1 MDRPSVLRPS
11 VPRNP
16 FWRAAVPSSR
26 IGSTPLEPRGLVEQQ
41 NLVARVLAG
50 DPQAEREM
58 YDAHVDR
65 VYRLVYRMVGDAEL
79 AADYTQD
86 TFIRAFDRLA
96 SFRGESALSTWISA
110 IAISVVYNGQ
120 RKVRRL
126 RSREV
131 ELEHADPVTTRERH
145 SDPDLKLRLHAAIDA
160 LPEGYRTVFLMH
172 DVEGYTHEEIGTA
185 LGIQDGTSKAQL
197 SRARAKLRK
206 QLAAFAGDLAS

>member
-1 MDRPSVLRPS
+1 VD
-11 VPRNP
+11 
-16 FWRAAVPSSR
+16 
-26 IGSTPLEPRGLVEQQ
+26 QK
-41 NLVARVLAG
+41 NLVARVLTG
-50 DPQAEREM
+50 DPQAEREL
-58 YDAHVDR
+58 YDVNVDR

-86 TFIRAFDRLA
+86 TFIRTFERLA
-96 SFRGESALSTWISA
+96 SFRGEAALSTWITS

-126 RSREV
+126 RNREV
-131 ELEHADPVTTRERH
+131 ELEHADPVAAPTRH
-145 SDPDLKLRLHAAIDA
+145 ADPDLKVKLNAAIDG

-172 DVEGYTHEEIGTA
+172 DVEGYTHEEIGAA

-197 SRARAKLRK
+197 SRARAKLRR